1 MLDALELP
9 TFEKLVGQEF
19 EMQRADGTSAS
30 LKLAEAHKT
39 GERSAEQAADL
50 GKRLPFSLVFSGPPE
65 LLLGQGMCTLRH
77 PELGELGVFLVQL
90 EQTADGTM
98 FEAVFT

>member
-9 TFEKLVGQEF
+9 TFERLVGQEF
-19 EMQRADGTSAS
+19 EMQGAQGQSAT
-30 LKLAEAHKT
+30 LQLTEAHKT
-39 GERSAEQAADL
+39 GERSAEQAAEL

-65 LLLGQGMCTLRH
+65 LYLLQGLCTLKH
-77 PELGELGVFLVQL
+77 PELGELAVFLVQL
-90 EQTADGTM
+90 DQTADSTL